1 MRTRLTRTSALLAIG
16 TLLLACTAGSS
27 GTPTSAPSDTSGAS
41 VSPTDTASASPDAC
55 APENLK
61 LVSAGKLTVGTDNPA
76 FPPWYGGDEKA
87 PWKISDPYSQK
98 GYESAF
104 VYALAEQ
111 LGFTDDQVTWVVVPF
126 NNVIQPG
133 AKTFDFDVNQVS
145 YSADRAKSVDF
156 SDSYYDVNQA
166 VVALKSNPIASATSV
181 ADLKNYRLGAA
192 VGTTSYA
199 YIKDT
204 IQPTTAA
211 RVYNDNDGAV
221 KGLQAKQI
229 DGIVVDLPTA
239 FYMRDAQLTGGV
251 IVGSLPTVGTQ
262 EYFGAVFQKGNP
274 LVACVNDAIAG
285 LRADGTLD
293 QLDQEWIVSQGSA
306 PELQP

>member
-1 MRTRLTRTSALLAIG
+1 MRTRLTRMGALLAIG
-16 TLLLACTAGSS
+16 TLLMACSAGSS
-27 GTPTSAPSDTSGAS
+27 GTPTSAPSGTGGAS
-41 VSPTDTASASPDAC
+41 SSPSEAASPSPDAC

-61 LVSAGKLTVGTDNPA
+61 LISPAKLTIGTDNPA
-76 FPPWYGGDEKA
+76 YPPWYGGDEKA

-104 VYALAEQ
+104 AYALAEQ
-111 LGFTDDQVTWVVVPF
+111 LGFTDDQVTWVYVPF
-126 NNVIQPG
+126 NNLIQPG
-133 AKTFDFDVNQVS
+133 AKNFDLDLNQAS
-145 YSADRAKSVDF
+145 YSAARAKVMDF

-166 VVALKSNPIASATSV
+166 VVALKTNPIANAKSV
-181 ADLKNYRLGAA
+181 ADLKAYKLGAA

-211 RVYNDNDGAV
+211 KVYDTNDLAV

-251 IVGSLPTVGTQ
+251 IVGSLPTAGTQ
-262 EYFGAVFQKGNP
+262 EYFGAVFQKGSP
-274 LVACVNDAIAG
+274 LVACVNDAIAA
-285 LRADGTLD
+285 LKADGTLD
-293 QLDQEWIVSQGSA
+293 QLNQEWIVSQGSA

>member
-1 MRTRLTRTSALLAIG
+1 MRTPSTRVGALLAVG
-16 TLLLACTAGSS
+16 MLLMACTAGAS
-27 GTPTSAPSDTSGAS
+27 GTPTGA
-41 VSPTDTASASPDAC
+41 PTDTGTASASPSASASPDAC

-61 LVSAGKLTVGTDNPA
+61 LVTAGKLTVGTDNPA
-76 FPPWYGGDEKA
+76 FPPWYGGDQKA
-87 PWKISDPYSQK
+87 PWKISDPHSQK

-145 YSADRAKSVDF
+145 YSAERAKSVDF

-166 VVALKSNPIASATSV
+166 VVALKSNPIANAKSV
-181 ADLKNYRLGAA
+181 ADLKAHKLGAA

-204 IQPTTAA
+204 IQPAAAA

-251 IVGSLPTVGTQ
+251 IVGSLPTAGTQ

-274 LVACVNDAIAG
+274 LVACVNDAIAA
-285 LRADGTLD
+285 LQADGTLD
-293 QLDQEWIVSQGSA
+293 QLNQEWIVSQGSA

>member
-1 MRTRLTRTSALLAIG
+1 MRTRMTRLGSLLAVG
-16 TLLLACTAGSS
+16 VLVAACSAGATATPTNEPT
-27 GTPTSAPSDTSGAS
+27 GTPGATSSSSAS
-41 VSPTDTASASPDAC
+41 ASASPDAC

-61 LVSAGKLTVGTDNPA
+61 LVTAGKLTVGTDNPA
-76 FPPWYGGDEKA
+76 YPPWYGGDEKA

-111 LGFTDDQVTWVVVPF
+111 LGFTDDQVTWVYVPF
-126 NNVIQPG
+126 NNLIQPG

-145 YSADRAKSVDF
+145 YSAERAKVMDF

-166 VVALKSNPIASATSV
+166 VVALKTNAIANAKSV
-181 ADLKNYRLGAA
+181 ADLKAFRLGAA

-199 YIKDT
+199 YITDT
-204 IQPTTAA
+204 IQPTAKP
-211 RVYNDNDGAV
+211 RVYDTNDAAV

-239 FYMRDAQLTGGV
+239 FYMRDAQLTGGT
-251 IVGSLPTVGTQ
+251 IVGSLPTAGTQ

-274 LVACVNDAIAG
+274 LVACVNDAIGA
-285 LRADGTLD
+285 LRDDGTLD
-293 QLDQEWIVSQGSA
+293 QLNQEWIVSQGSA

>member
-1 MRTRLTRTSALLAIG
+1 MRTRTTRLGALLAAG
-16 TLLLACTAGSS
+16 LLLAACSAGASATPTATPSGSS
-27 GTPTSAPSDTSGAS
+27 AATG
-41 VSPTDTASASPDAC
+41 SPPESASASPDAC

-61 LVSAGKLTVGTDNPA
+61 LVRAGKLTVGTDNPA

-166 VVALKSNPIASATSV
+166 VVALKSNPIASAKSV
-181 ADLKNYRLGAA
+181 ADLKAYKLGAA

-199 YIKDT
+199 YIKET

-251 IVGSLPTVGTQ
+251 IVGSLPTAGTQ

-274 LVACVNDAIAG
+274 LVACVNDAIAE
-285 LRADGTLD
+285 LQADGTLD